1 MLCYTHNQLSIQY
14 QQYDYPQEYCMSLME
29 KYAYYSYLTATVAN
43 LFLLFFSLRDFK
55 KNPVLLPLLMAILL
69 SLLWSS
75 YIAYA
80 IYHNDLLTSATLPL
94 ETLRNTAWF
103 LLLRSLILKHQ
114 DNAHLDTFT
123 KLDKTVAAIIG
134 IIFILEVFSD
144 LRYQV
149 QQGLGQDIRIFA
161 HVIFSIIGL
170 ILVEQLYRNA
180 TLDLHWTIKFLC
192 VGLGALFGVDFI
204 VYSKS
209 LLFAHI
215 DFMLWDSRGF
225 INALIVPLLVISVR
239 RLQTNT
245 SVNFKAPRKSLFHT
259 TVLIVT
265 GAYLVLMSLAGFYIR
280 DYDGSW
286 GGVAQI
292 IFIFI
297 AIMMLLLLLVSGKA
311 RSLTKVYFNQHFFN
325 YRYDYRDIWIEL
337 SKTIAQIDSVN
348 DLSAV
353 IIKTLMELT
362 ETSGGALWLSDDQD
376 DFYLA
381 EEISLN
387 LQSLQSIKSN
397 NSLIRF
403 MKNKQWMIDFVEFEN
418 SPDVYDEVDLSP
430 WLTKDQHISLI
441 VPLFRQN
448 KLVAFVVLA
457 KAKLKRQLMWEDHD
471 LLKTV
476 GMQLTNALA
485 LSHTSEALF
494 RSRQFEAYNQ
504 LSAFLVHDLKN
515 LVAQV
520 SLIVKNAEKH
530 KHKPEFI
537 DDSIETLEN
546 VVFKIDSILGQLKK
560 GCVQTNSI
568 TLLNLNAVIED
579 VILQQQG
586 HKPSIHCIMTLDK
599 CEVLGE
605 KEKLTAILGHL
616 VQNAQ
621 EATEEHGS
629 VQLIL
634 SKEDQ
639 YAIVKIIDNGVGM
652 DAKFVAERLFKPFDT
667 TKGNAGMGVGVYEA
681 RDTIL
686 KYDGVCDVES
696 NLGVGTTFT
705 IKLPLAIDGL
715 L

>member
-1 MLCYTHNQLSIQY
+1 
-14 QQYDYPQEYCMSLME
+14 MSFME
-29 KYAYYSYLTATVAN
+29 NYAYYSYLTASVAN
-43 LFLLFFSLRDFK
+43 LFLFLFSLRDFK
-55 KNPVLLPLLMAILL
+55 KNPVLKPLLMAIGL
-69 SLLWSS
+69 SLLWSG
-75 YIAYA
+75 YITYA
-80 IYHNDLLTSATLPL
+80 IYHDNLLTSATLPL
-94 ETLRNTAWF
+94 ETLRDTAWF
-103 LLLRSLILKHQ
+103 LLLRSLILKQQ
-114 DNAHLDTFT
+114 DKNNLTISSYTMLSIAIGL
-123 KLDKTVAAIIG
+123 IIG
-134 IIFILEVFSD
+134 LVFILEIFSA

-149 QQGLGQDIRIFA
+149 QQLIGQDIRIFA
-161 HVIFSIIGL
+161 HVIFAILGL

-180 TLDLHWTIKFLC
+180 ALDLHWTIKFLC
-192 VGLGALFGVDFI
+192 VGLGALFGIDFI

-209 LLFAHI
+209 LLFAQI
-215 DFMLWDSRGF
+215 DFMLWNSRGF
-225 INALIVPLLVISVR
+225 LNALIVPLLVISVR
-239 RLQTNT
+239 RLQTNM
-245 SVNFKAPRKSLFHT
+245 SAYIKAPRKTLFHT
-259 TVLIVT
+259 TVLIIT

-292 IFIFI
+292 IFVFL
-297 AIMMLLLLLVSGKA
+297 ALMTLLILLMSGKV
-311 RSLTKVYFNQHFFN
+311 RSMTKVYFNQHFFN

-337 SKTIAQIDSVN
+337 SKTIAQLDSVN
-348 DLSAV
+348 ELSGV
-353 IIKTLMELT
+353 IIKTLMTLT
-362 ETSGGALWLSDDQD
+362 ETSGGALWLRNDQD
-376 DFYLA
+376 DFYMS
-381 EEISLN
+381 EEINLN
-387 LQSLQSIKSN
+387 MPSSQIIKTN
-397 NSLIRF
+397 NSLVLF
-403 MKNKQWMIDFVEFEN
+403 MNKKQWVIDFVEFAN
-418 SPDVYDEVDLSP
+418 TPDVYNEVDLSP
-430 WLTKDQHISLI
+430 WLGKDQSISLI

-457 KAKLKRQLMWEDHD
+457 KAKINRQLMWEDHD

-520 SLIVKNAEKH
+520 SLIVKNSEKH
-530 KHKPEFI
+530 KYKPEFI

-546 VVFKIDSILGQLKK
+546 VVCKIDNILGQLKK
-560 GCVQTNSI
+560 GWVKKDFI
-568 TLLNLNAVIED
+568 TLLNLSEVIED

-586 HKPSIHCIMTLDK
+586 HKPALHCIMTLDK

-621 EATEEHGS
+621 EATDYHGA
-629 VQLIL
+629 VQIVL
-634 SKEDQ
+634 SKEER
-639 YAIVKIIDNGVGM
+639 YAVIKIIDNGVGM

-667 TKGNAGMGVGVYEA
+667 TKGNAGMGIGVYEA

-686 KYDGVCDVES
+686 KYNGVCDVES

-705 IKLPLAIDGL
+705 IKLPLAK
-715 L
+715 

>member
-1 MLCYTHNQLSIQY
+1 
-14 QQYDYPQEYCMSLME
+14 MSFME
-29 KYAYYSYLTATVAN
+29 NYAYYSYLTATVAN
-43 LFLLFFSLRDFK
+43 LFLLFFSLRDTK
-55 KNPVLLPLLMAILL
+55 KNRVFLPLLMAILL
-69 SLLWSS
+69 SLLWSG

-80 IYHNDLLTSATLPL
+80 IYHNDLLTSTTLPL

-103 LLLRSLILKHQ
+103 LVLRFLILKQ
-114 DNAHLDTFT
+114 QNNAHLDRYT
-123 KLDKTVAAIIG
+123 KLDKAVACIIV
-134 IIFILEVFSD
+134 IIFILEIFSD
-144 LRYQV
+144 LRYLV
-149 QQGLGQDIRIFA
+149 QQLIGQDIRIFA
-161 HVIFSIIGL
+161 HVIFAIIGL
-170 ILVEQLYRNA
+170 VLVEQIFRNA
-180 TLDLHWTIKFLC
+180 TLDLHWSSKFLC
-192 VGLGALFGVDFI
+192 VGLGALFGIDFI

-209 LLFAHI
+209 LLFAQI

-225 INALIVPLLVISVR
+225 LNALIVPLLVVSVR
-239 RLQTNT
+239 RLQTN
-245 SVNFKAPRKSLFHT
+245 SGVNIKAPRTTLFHT

-265 GAYLVLMSLAGFYIR
+265 GIYLVFMSLAGFYIR

-297 AIMMLLLLLVSGKA
+297 AILMLLLLLVSGKA
-311 RSLTKVYFNQHFFN
+311 RSMTKVYFNQHFFN

-348 DLSAV
+348 ELSGV

-362 ETSGGALWLSDDQD
+362 ETSGGALWLLNDQN

-381 EEISLN
+381 EEIN
-387 LQSLQSIKSN
+387 ISLQSAQPIKTN

-403 MKNKQWMIDFVEFEN
+403 MINKKWVIDFVEFLN
-418 SPDVYDEVDLSP
+418 TPDVYNDVDLSP
-430 WLTKDQHISLI
+430 WLTQDQSISLI

-457 KAKLKRQLMWEDHD
+457 KAKIIRQLMWEDLD

-485 LSHTSEALF
+485 LSHASEALF

-520 SLIVKNAEKH
+520 ALIVKNAEKH
-530 KHKPEFI
+530 KYNPEFI

-560 GCVQTNSI
+560 GWVKNDSLTR
-568 TLLNLNAVIED
+568 LNLSEVIKD
-579 VILQQQG
+579 VIVQQQS
-586 HKPSIHCIMTLDK
+586 HKPAIDCIMTLDI
-599 CEVLGE
+599 CEVIGE

-629 VQLIL
+629 VQLVL
-634 SKEDQ
+634 SKEDL
-639 YAIVKIIDNGVGM
+639 YAIIEIIDTGVGM

-667 TKGNAGMGVGVYEA
+667 TKGNAGMGIGVYEA

-686 KYDGVCDVES
+686 RLDGECNVES

-705 IKLPLAIDGL
+705 IKLPLAK
-715 L
+715 